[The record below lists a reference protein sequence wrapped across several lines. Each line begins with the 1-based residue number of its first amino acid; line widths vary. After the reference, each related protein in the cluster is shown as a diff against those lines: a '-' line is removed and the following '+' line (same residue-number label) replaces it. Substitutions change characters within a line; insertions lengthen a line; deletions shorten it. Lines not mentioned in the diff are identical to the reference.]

1 MYCIYTHC
9 INKQYW
15 CKGYDMRVEL
25 MINKTFLGKDDFP
38 RIENEFTRR
47 IALRWPDARLRVRK
61 GTNNDLTVL
70 GGIKDVKK
78 DVSKVLEEMFD
89 EADEWLYIEK

>member
-1 MYCIYTHC
+1 
-9 INKQYW
+9 
-15 CKGYDMRVEL
+15 MRVEL
-25 MINKTFLGKDDFP
+25 MINKAFLGKGEFSL
-38 RIENEFTRR
+38 IENEFTRR
-47 IALRWPDARLRVRK
+47 IALRWPNALIRVRK

-78 DVSKVLEEMFD
+78 DVAKLLEEMFD